1 MAVMVSRPP
10 RGIRGV
16 QWVDSWGMGAH
27 PRAAGGSPRRS
38 PDATSAARWDWGAVH
53 AICLREAR
61 RVLGADPAAEDA
73 AQEATFRAWR
83 YSTQCRSP
91 DPPIAW
97 LATIARR
104 EALRIASTGGEL
116 LLSEPRR
123 DQAAP
128 GGSAPL
134 SAD

>member
-1 MAVMVSRPP
+1 
-10 RGIRGV
+10 
-16 QWVDSWGMGAH
+16 
-27 PRAAGGSPRRS
+27 
-38 PDATSAARWDWGAVH
+38 
-53 AICLREAR
+53 
-61 RVLGADPAAEDA
+61 VLGADPAAEDA

-91 DPPIAW
+91 DHPIAW

-128 GGSAPL
+128 EASAPL
-134 SAD
+134 SADVREALRALAPIDRRLILARYWGDWTQAAVAEQFGLPEGTAKVRLHRAKSRLRALLSDR

>member
-10 RGIRGV
+10 RLIRWF
-16 QWVDSWGMGAH
+16 QWLDSWRMDAH
-27 PRAAGGSPRRS
+27 PRAAGDSPRRS

-91 DPPIAW
+91 DHPVAW

-104 EALRIASTGGEL
+104 EALRIGSSGGEPP
-116 LLSEPRR
+116 SSQPPQ
-123 DQAAP
+123 DQATP
-128 GGSAPL
+128 E
-134 SAD
+134 